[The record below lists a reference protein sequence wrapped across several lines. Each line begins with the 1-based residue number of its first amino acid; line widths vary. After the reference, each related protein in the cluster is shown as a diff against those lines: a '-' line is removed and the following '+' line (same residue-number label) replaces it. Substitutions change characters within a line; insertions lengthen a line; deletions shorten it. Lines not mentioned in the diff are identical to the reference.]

1 MSADDR
7 IEMDEDMAEFWA
19 EVKDRLPGL
28 LGRDGFVSA
37 YPLADPGD
45 VDIFTSWWNQKEEH
59 IASLYHYPRVPTG
72 AEKKEKWEYEPCF
85 NLLVDEPGTDGRT
98 LTDVTPKQVA
108 EVIEKRAADQVREH
122 LPGAWTTG
130 DYFEWDES
138 IIADFCD
145 YVCEAKNMGEF
156 AEYVQERADKVLARR
171 ALTTMID
178 YLLLEEVPFTVAV
191 FPARIIPARAGF
203 THLQQRSHCPGE
215 DHPRSRGVYRSV
227 IHFTTA
233 ARGSSPLARGLRG
246 DRLPLP
252 GDDGIIPARAGFTGR
267 VSPSDGLNPDHPRSR
282 GVYRFDSLWASA
294 KSGSSPLARGLRLHD
309 VREGRHGGIIPARAG
324 FTLPATSI

>member
-45 VDIFTSWWNQKEEH
+45 VDIFTVWWNGNEER
-59 IASLYHYPRVPTG
+59 IASLYMLAKTPGR
-72 AEKKEKWEYEPCF
+72 EDEEDRF

-108 EVIEKRAADQVREH
+108 KVIEKRAADQVREH

-145 YVCEAKNMGEF
+145 YACKAKNMGEF

-171 ALTTMID
+171 ALTTMVD

-191 FPARIIPARAGF
+191 FPALGMSNINLPERVIKIRTGRGTAKVALSTLDG
-203 THLQQRSHCPGE
+203 TNLG
-215 DHPRSRGVYRSV
+215 DVGITMGSRGVSYPFCAMQKIIMAATDGGRSEEKEEN
-227 IHFTTA
+227 
-233 ARGSSPLARGLRG
+233 R
-246 DRLPLP
+246 
-252 GDDGIIPARAGFTGR
+252 
-267 VSPSDGLNPDHPRSR
+267 
-282 GVYRFDSLWASA
+282 
-294 KSGSSPLARGLRLHD
+294 
-309 VREGRHGGIIPARAG
+309 
-324 FTLPATSI
+324 

>member
-37 YPLADPGD
+37 YPMGDPD
-45 VDIFTSWWNQKEEH
+45 EVEIFTSWWNQKEEH

-108 EVIEKRAADQVREH
+108 NVIEKRAADQVREH

-130 DYFEWDES
+130 DYFEWAES
-138 IIADFCD
+138 IVADFCD
-145 YVCEAKNMGEF
+145 YACEAKNMGEF
-156 AEYVQERADKVLARR
+156 TEYVQERADKVLARR
-171 ALTTMID
+171 ALTTMVD
-178 YLLLEEVPFTVAV
+178 YFLLEEVPFTVAV
-191 FPARIIPARAGF
+191 FPALGMSNINLPERVIKIRTGRGTAKVALSTLEG
-203 THLQQRSHCPGE
+203 TNLG
-215 DHPRSRGVYRSV
+215 DVDITMGSRGVSYPYCAMTSL
-227 IHFTTA
+227 INA
-233 ARGSSPLARGLRG
+233 A
-246 DRLPLP
+246 
-252 GDDGIIPARAGFTGR
+252 
-267 VSPSDGLNPDHPRSR
+267 VSG
-282 GVYRFDSLWASA
+282 G
-294 KSGSSPLARGLRLHD
+294 
-309 VREGRHGGIIPARAG
+309 REGGDGA
-324 FTLPATSI
+324 